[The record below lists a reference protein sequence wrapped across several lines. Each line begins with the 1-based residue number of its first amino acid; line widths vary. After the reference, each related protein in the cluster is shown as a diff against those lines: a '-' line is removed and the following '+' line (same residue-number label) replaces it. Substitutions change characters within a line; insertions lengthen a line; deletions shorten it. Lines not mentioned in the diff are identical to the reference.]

1 MMSIF
6 VRHINAWMR
15 YKTIDLKGRL
25 LPGNM
30 MHQKLIQ
37 AIREQEKIGWGH
49 ALRGRISVTWG
60 EIQGMEDE
68 KQGRK
73 KRPGIIA
80 LLITQLWEAMHHLWK
95 FRNGVQHGV
104 TKEERRS
111 RANEKIHPRVE
122 AAYRTRHHDVSY
134 FSQRLFSVE
143 LQRRLE
149 MDPVENERWLEIV
162 ETARKN
168 RWARKEA
175 VLAAMRKITTYF
187 SKIT

>member
-1 MMSIF
+1 
-6 VRHINAWMR
+6 
-15 YKTIDLKGRL
+15 
-25 LPGNM
+25 
-30 MHQKLIQ
+30 
-37 AIREQEKIGWGH
+37 
-49 ALRGRISVTWG
+49 
-60 EIQGMEDE
+60 MEDE

-73 KRPGIIA
+73 KRPGIMAIM
-80 LLITQLWEAMHHLWK
+80 ITQLWEAMHNLWK

-104 TKEERRS
+104 TKEERRI
-111 RANEKIHPRVE
+111 RANERIHPRVR

-143 LQRRLE
+143 LIRRLE

-187 SKIT
+187 SKIR

>member
-1 MMSIF
+1 
-6 VRHINAWMR
+6 MR
-15 YKTIDLKGRL
+15 
-25 LPGNM
+25 
-30 MHQKLIQ
+30 
-37 AIREQEKIGWGH
+37 AISEQEKIGWGH
-49 ALRGRISVTWG
+49 ALRGRIRVTWR
-60 EIQGMEDE
+60 EIQAMEDA
-68 KQGRK
+68 KQRRK
-73 KRPGIIA
+73 IRSGIIA
-80 LLITQLWEAMHHLWK
+80 IVITQLWEAMHHLWK

-111 RANEKIHPRVE
+111 RANERIYPRVKS
-122 AAYRTRHHDVSY
+122 AYRTRHHDMSY

-168 RWARKEA
+168 RWAREEA